1 MKIKLKLQEINYKNT
16 DKKRI
21 KSVKYKLEKRIT
33 GKSCYIRAIRINFY
47 ILHKFLT

>member
-33 GKSCYIRAIRINFY
+33 GKSCYIRAIHIKNFY
-47 ILHKFLT
+47 ILH